1 MVLQSQHRACHAAGS
16 SEPLGTSLTPIPS
29 PGEERTGTGGRTAT
43 RIHICAHIMLH
54 SFSARST
61 DESPKHLKPILCRAL
76 SRFLCSQ

>member
-29 PGEERTGTGGRTAT
+29 LGEKRTGIGWGKYTK
-43 RIHICAHIMLH
+43 IHICAHIMLH

-61 DESPKHLKPILCRAL
+61 KETPKHLKTFLCRAV
-76 SRFLCSQ
+76 SGFL